1 MKEIENFYMKDQIDL
16 SKIQPFDVKVGPDV
30 SFITDL
36 HCHLNQSEV
45 IGLLGGKY
53 DEDEK
58 ILYIQAAF
66 PCKSTER
73 SDNGF
78 TDVEMDINTQI
89 AVGDAIRKHGLN
101 VVGWY
106 HSHPTFQPDPSVTD
120 IENQSNY
127 QNLFSGED
135 HPFVGLIVGTYGS
148 KWRNDF
154 LFIVSQKSHLELVSV
169 GTNTSFD
176 SVMRWFHVENKDN
189 YNSSRSV
196 VSPLNSQKAKFPMNL
211 KVTYRNARKYK
222 GEICVGIV

>member
-1 MKEIENFYMKDQIDL
+1 MEEGNLNAHTLITCDEYSFGPEFRYLLPSSKSDKKSEMAMREIKNFDMKDQIDL
-16 SKIQPFDVKVGPDV
+16 SKIQPFGVKVGPDV

-78 TDVEMDINTQI
+78 TDVEMETVSQI
-89 AVGDAIRKHGLN
+89 VVGEAIRKHGLN

-120 IENQSNY
+120 IQNQSNY

-148 KWRNDF
+148 K
-154 LFIVSQKSHLELVSV
+154 
-169 GTNTSFD
+169 
-176 SVMRWFHVENKDN
+176 
-189 YNSSRSV
+189 
-196 VSPLNSQKAKFPMNL
+196 
-211 KVTYRNARKYK
+211 
-222 GEICVGIV
+222 